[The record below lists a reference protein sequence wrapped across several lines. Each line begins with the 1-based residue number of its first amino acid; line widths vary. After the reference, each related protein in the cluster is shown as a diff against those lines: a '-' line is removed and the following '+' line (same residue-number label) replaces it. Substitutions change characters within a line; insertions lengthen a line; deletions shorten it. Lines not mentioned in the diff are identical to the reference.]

1 MFTYLNTLHGT
12 ADLVFLI
19 CAVVGVT
26 LFALRGL
33 LMMVGGLFGEADD
46 LGENGHDDGH
56 HGNVEPSFRLLTM
69 HTLTGFLM
77 IFGLLGLGLRQQLDY
92 PFDLA
97 LGLAMV
103 AGLFMMLLVAV
114 IFYGASHLTS
124 RGGVFKIENAV
135 GLAAVVYLRITPEA
149 DGKVQL
155 LIGGVTRELGA
166 RAQLGVTIESFEHV
180 KIIGVIDE
188 QTVLV
193 QK

>member
-33 LMMVGGLFGEADD
+33 LMLFGD
-46 LGENGHDDGH
+46 LFGGAEELDGDGDGH
-56 HGNVEPSFRLLTM
+56 HASIEPSFKFLTM

-114 IFYGASHLTS
+114 IFYGASQLTS
-124 RGGVFKIENAV
+124 RGSVFKIGDAV
-135 GLAAVVYLRITPEA
+135 GAAAVVYLRITPDA

-166 RAQLGVTIESFEHV
+166 RAPLGVIIESFEHV
-180 KIIGVIDE
+180 KVIGVIDE

>member
-1 MFTYLNTLHGT
+1 MFTYLNTLHGA

-26 LFALRGL
+26 LFVLRGL
-33 LMMVGGLFGEADD
+33 LMLVGDMFGGAED
-46 LGENGHDDGH
+46 LDGDGYDGH
-56 HGNVEPSFRLLTM
+56 HANVEPSFKLLTM

-92 PFDLA
+92 PFDIA
-97 LGLAMV
+97 LGVSMV
-103 AGLFMMLLVAV
+103 AGLFMMLLVAA

-124 RGGVFKIENAV
+124 RGGVFSIEDAI
-135 GLAAVVYLRITPEA
+135 GLAAVVYLRITPET

-166 RAQLGVTIESFEHV
+166 RAQQGVTIESFEHV
-180 KIIGVIDE
+180 KVIGVIDE